1 MSRITSVDDDH
12 ETRLGRQS
20 SARTGAPEAA
30 AAPDGRSTRWD
41 EHRAARKAELVRAA
55 RKAVH
60 RLGPDISMDEI
71 ATQLGTSKSIVYRYF
86 TDKVGLQNAVGE
98 AVVNAI
104 HDTLD
109 AAYHQASTPRAALQE
124 MVSAYLAMIAH
135 SPSVYYFVTRNA
147 PVATS
152 VAPPKSGGETA
163 QSAPLS
169 SFLHSVVALLA
180 RPFAQEVGGE
190 NYDDAQINAWAS
202 GAVGFVT
209 ATGEWWLSNRDA
221 PGTPDREAFATQIT
235 AWLWAGPIGLLARDS
250 ATGRRQT

>member
-12 ETRLGRQS
+12 GTSTGRLSSTRTAAS
-20 SARTGAPEAA
+20 DASAV
-30 AAPDGRSTRWD
+30 PDGRSTRWD
-41 EHRAARKAELVRAA
+41 EHRAARRAELVRAA

-135 SPSVYYFVTRNA
+135 SPSVYYFVTRNV

-152 VAPPKSGGETA
+152 VAPPPSGGETA

-180 RPFAQEVGGE
+180 RPFAQEVGGD

-235 AWLWAGPIGLLARDS
+235 AWLWAGPIGLLARD
-250 ATGRRQT
+250 AAGRRHT